1 MAAEV
6 QPEVQPELEVLERGR
21 YKVSEVGGSWIIAR
35 STDTCER
42 CQSCG
47 CGDRADPI
55 TVPAMLIAM
64 ARSGGGMSRIREG
77 LKGLTGRG

>member
-1 MAAEV
+1 MAAEP
-6 QPEVQPELEVLERGR
+6 QIEAQLEVLERGR

-35 STDTCER
+35 SVDTCER

-47 CGDRADPI
+47 CGEKADPI
-55 TVPAMLIAM
+55 TIPGFLIGM
-64 ARSGGGMSRIREG
+64 ARQGGGLARIKEG